1 MEPESNKRTEELDM
15 LIAEQKEILKKS
27 KNAFREVIETTAHT
41 RKIYQELEKNI
52 SKFIRN
58 GRRETLQDVAITLL
72 ALAMIT
78 HIIFT

>member
-27 KNAFREVIETTAHT
+27 KNAIREVIETKAHT
-41 RKIYQELEKNI
+41 RKIYRELERNPPKL
-52 SKFIRN
+52 IRN

-78 HIIFT
+78 HIVFT

>member
-27 KNAFREVIETTAHT
+27 KNAIREVIETTAYT
-41 RKIYQELEKNI
+41 RKIYRELERNI
-52 SKFIRN
+52 SKLIRN

-78 HIIFT
+78 HIVFT